1 MDIRPATGVI
11 AWTLRR
17 TGFAGVTLP
26 WGIYILP
33 DRLQDERLRR
43 HELEHALQIDEH
55 GVIGFYARYL
65 YFFLRFGYSERHP
78 LEKEARDA
86 EGRPDD
92 R

>member
-1 MDIRPATGVI
+1 MDIRPATGLI
-11 AWTLRR
+11 AFTLRC

-43 HELEHALQIDEH
+43 HELEHARQIDQY

-65 YFFLRFGYSERHP
+65 WFTLRHGYRNNPLEVQARKAENERHQ
-78 LEKEARDA
+78 D
-86 EGRPDD
+86 
-92 R
+92 

>member
-1 MDIRPATGVI
+1 MVIRPATGLI
-11 AWTLRR
+11 AFTLRR

-43 HELEHALQIDEH
+43 HELEHARQISEH

-65 YFFLRFGYSERHP
+65 WFTLRYSYQFNP
-78 LEKEARDA
+78 LEVQARKA
-86 EGRPDD
+86 EDI
-92 R
+92 